1 LLFSNRLFLL
11 WRTVSGF
18 GFCHAGLDAFLNERP
33 GRYPAFFQ
41 FGFAVARIVSL
52 LHHAGMNDRIA
63 DGLTASFEH
72 FGIGLSLGCACQ
84 ADDAQEGKKNAA
96 SHMNRP
102 DKFKK

>member
-1 LLFSNRLFLL
+1 VAYGKR
-11 WRTVSGF
+11 F
-18 GFCHAGLDAFLNERP
+18 GFRHAGLDAFLNERP

-41 FGFAVARIVSL
+41 FGFAVARVVSL

-84 ADDAQEGKKNAA
+84 ADDAQEGKRTLRAIGIVPIN
-96 SHMNRP
+96 S
-102 DKFKK
+102 KK